1 VRSIR
6 VQARHLP
13 NIISGLRL
21 VAVVPILYLLVHEQF
36 GWALLLFAVT
46 GASDGVDGWLARHY
60 GWRSRLG
67 GLLDPIADKVLLVG
81 CFLVLGV
88 MGVLPLWLALAVIFR
103 DIVIL
108 TGGVLYHYLI
118 EDVQPAPTLISKLN
132 TLMQIVLVVAAIAN
146 AGPFALPEPL
156 IESLIW
162 TCFATTIASGVIYV
176 FVWGRMAQRKG
187 VREE

>member
-1 VRSIR
+1 MHTFR

-21 VAVVPILYLLVHEQF
+21 IAVVPILYLLVHERF
-36 GWALLLFAVT
+36 GWALVLFAAT

-67 GLLDPIADKVLLVG
+67 GLLDPIADKVLLVA

-88 MGVLPLWLALAVIFR
+88 MGELPLWLALAVIFR

-108 TGGVLYHYLI
+108 TGGVLYHSLI

-132 TLMQIVLVVAAIAN
+132 TLVQIVLLVAVIAD
-146 AGPFALPEPL
+146 AGPLPLPERL
-156 IESLIW
+156 IETLIW
-162 TCFATTIASGVIYV
+162 SCLATTVASGALYV
-176 FVWGRMAQRKG
+176 LVWGQMARGKG
-187 VREE
+187 LRQD